1 MLSRTCLVQ
10 RTMFG
15 HASVG
20 SGSSANSVIVRTPQ
34 SIRMRA
40 FWFAN
45 LAATMQILE
54 VQKLVCPLPIPPH
67 LHRFQQAFVPAV
79 RELDDEPLSNRNHSS
94 KGSVLLR
101 KLRIGMGQK
110 DQAKKMDC

>member
-1 MLSRTCLVQ
+1 VH
-10 RTMFG
+10 FG
-15 HASVG
+15 S
-20 SGSSANSVIVRTPQ
+20 
-34 SIRMRA
+34 
-40 FWFAN
+40 
-45 LAATMQILE
+45 QILL
-54 VQKLVCPLPIPPH
+54 QPCKSLKCKNWSAQLSSSTDYRTSRNSPAPFPSLPH

-110 DQAKKMDC
+110 DQAKKMIVEYKTTKFTDALVMLI